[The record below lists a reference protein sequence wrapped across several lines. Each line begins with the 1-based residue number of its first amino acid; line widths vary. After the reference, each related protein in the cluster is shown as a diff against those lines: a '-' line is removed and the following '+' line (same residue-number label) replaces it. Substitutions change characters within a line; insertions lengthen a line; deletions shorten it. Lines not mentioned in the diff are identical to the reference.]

1 MVHMLEKVAAESEQR
16 QQLVPVKNEKDG
28 MKRQN
33 SHTDAQGG
41 KWIMQFSDGVA
52 VATVAVAVAVA
63 VAVTAVV
70 QEEEVVAL
78 VGVRV
83 GLEVVIVVVVF
94 VVSVV
99 SDVPG
104 VSAVLGRDRSFSCMC
119 GVSSASIRKLST
131 LFFRR
136 SCAWTFFASAYRKDL
151 FLMSW
156 RRRQD

>member
-1 MVHMLEKVAAESEQR
+1 MVHMLEKVAAESEQK

-41 KWIMQFSDGVA
+41 TWIMQFSDGVA
-52 VATVAVAVAVA
+52 VAAAA

>member
-1 MVHMLEKVAAESEQR
+1 MVHILEKVAAESGQR

-52 VATVAVAVAVA
+52 VAAAVATA

-70 QEEEVVAL
+70 REEEVVAL

-104 VSAVLGRDRSFSCMC
+104 VSAVLGRDRSFSWIC
-119 GVSSASIRKLST
+119 GVSSASSIRKLST

-136 SCAWTFFASAYRKDL
+136 SRAWTFFASAYRKDL